1 MKTTNVIPTPQFK
14 REAKPLL
21 KKYLSLSGELRELEQ
36 QLKENA
42 HIGDKITENTYKIRV
57 AVKSKGKGKSGG
69 LRVISYIIF
78 KIVADEEIENVY
90 LLAIYDKSEFENI
103 SDKLIIERIET
114 VLEEFENDKK

>member
-21 KKYLSLSGELRELEQ
+21 KKYLSLSSELRELEQ

-42 HIGDKITENTYKIRV
+42 HLGDKITENTYKIRI
-57 AVKSKGKGKSGG
+57 AVKSKGKGKRGG
-69 LRVISYIIF
+69 LRVISYIIL
-78 KIVADEEIENVY
+78 KIVANEEIENIY

-103 SDKLIIERIET
+103 SDKLIAERIET
-114 VLEEFENDKK
+114 VLEDFENEIK

>member
-14 REAKPLL
+14 RDAKPLL
-21 KKYLSLSGELRELEQ
+21 KKYLSLSSELRELEQ

-42 HIGDKITENTYKIRV
+42 HLGDKITENTYKIRV

-69 LRVISYIIF
+69 LRVISYIIL
-78 KIVADEEIENVY
+78 KIVADDEIENIY

-103 SDKLIIERIET
+103 SDKLIAERIET
-114 VLEEFENDKK
+114 VLEEFENGIK

>member
-21 KKYLSLSGELRELEQ
+21 KKYLSLSSELRELEQ

-42 HIGDKITENTYKIRV
+42 HLGDKITENTYKIRV
-57 AVKSKGKGKSGG
+57 AVKSKGKGKRGG
-69 LRVISYIIF
+69 LRVISYIIL
-78 KIVADEEIENVY
+78 KIVANDEIENIY

-103 SDKLIIERIET
+103 SDKLIAERIET
-114 VLEEFENDKK
+114 VLEEFENEIK

>member
-21 KKYLSLSGELRELEQ
+21 KKYLSLSSELRELEQ

-42 HIGDKITENTYKIRV
+42 HLGDKITENTYKIRI
-57 AVKSKGKGKSGG
+57 AVKSKGKGKRGG
-69 LRVISYIIF
+69 LRVISYIIL
-78 KIVADEEIENVY
+78 KIVANDEIENIY

-103 SDKLIIERIET
+103 SDKLIAERIET
-114 VLEEFENDKK
+114 VLEEFENEIK

>member
-21 KKYLSLSGELRELEQ
+21 KKYLSLSSELRELEQ

-42 HIGDKITENTYKIRV
+42 HLGDKITENTYKIRI
-57 AVKSKGKGKSGG
+57 AVKSKGKGKRGG
-69 LRVISYIIF
+69 LRVISYIIL
-78 KIVADEEIENVY
+78 KIVANDEIENIY

-103 SDKLIIERIET
+103 SDKLIAERIET
-114 VLEEFENDKK
+114 VLEDFENAIK

>member
-14 REAKPLL
+14 RDAKPLL
-21 KKYLSLSGELRELEQ
+21 KKYLSLSSELRELEQ

-42 HIGDKITENTYKIRV
+42 HLGDKITENTYKIRV

-69 LRVISYIIF
+69 LRVISYIIL
-78 KIVADEEIENVY
+78 KVVADDEIENIY

-103 SDKLIIERIET
+103 SDKLIAERIET
-114 VLEEFENDKK
+114 VLEEFENEIK